1 MSHTDAF
8 TWAMEEDP
16 RLRSTVVSLVL
27 LDGAPDWDVVRA
39 RWDALTRTVP
49 MFRKIIVDSPPPTPP
64 RWEWAEDFDL
74 DFHVRRV
81 TAPEPGDLDT
91 LLEMAR
97 VAAMSDFDRA
107 RPLWTATLIDGLA
120 DGGAALLCKLHHGM
134 TDGVGGVQMAMTLFD
149 LTEQPRSAE
158 SILANRDEANTD
170 EPHVEERGVLS
181 EYGDIVRYDLD
192 MVGKAVSGTVS
203 GIPDL
208 ISKVFRDP
216 RQTAA
221 DAAELA
227 GSLYRAMRP
236 VTKTGSTLMTER
248 SLVRKLAVH
257 QVPLSA
263 LKKAARAGNGS
274 LNDAFVAGITGG
286 LRRYHDKHGVVVE
299 DLHLTMPISLR
310 TEDAELGGNH
320 ITLARFDVPAGIA
333 DPALRIAETRTR
345 TTQARNEKSNDYI
358 QIVAGTMN
366 MIPRR
371 ILSAVFRHVDF
382 LASDVPGIPVQVFFG
397 GAPVRAQYAFG
408 PTIGSAV
415 NVTLLSYV
423 DTCALGIDVDTGA
436 IPDVDDFYDCLV
448 AGFEEVLALAD

>member
-27 LDGAPDWDVVRA
+27 LDRIPDWNVVRD
-39 RWDALTRTVP
+39 RFEALTRIVP
-49 MFRKIIVDSPPPTPP
+49 MFRQIVVDSPPPAPP

-74 DFHVRRV
+74 DFHIRRV

-91 LLEMAR
+91 VLEMAR

-107 RPLWTATLIDGLA
+107 RPLWTALLVDGLR
-120 DGGAALLCKLHHGM
+120 DGGAALLCKMHHGM
-134 TDGVGGVQMAMTLFD
+134 TDGVGGVQIAMTLFD
-149 LTEQPRSAE
+149 LTEEPRPIE
-158 SILANRDEANTD
+158 SISANVGQPE
-170 EPHVEERGVLS
+170 VQERGVLS

-192 MVGKAVSGTVS
+192 LVGTAVSGTVR

-208 ISKVFRDP
+208 VSRVIREP
-216 RQTAA
+216 RQSAA
-221 DAAELA
+221 DAGELVA
-227 GSLYRAMRP
+227 SLYRAMRP
-236 VTKTGSTLMTER
+236 VTRTGSALMTER
-248 SLVRKLAVH
+248 SLVRRLAVH
-257 QVPLSA
+257 QIPLSR
-263 LKKAARAGNGS
+263 LKKAAHLGNGS

-286 LRRYHDKHGVVVE
+286 LRRYHDKHGVAVE

-310 TEDAELGGNH
+310 TEDAEMGGNH

-333 DPALRIAETRTR
+333 DPALRISETRIR
-345 TTQARNEKSNDYI
+345 TTQARNEKSTSYI
-358 QIVAGTMN
+358 QIIAGAIN
-366 MIPRR
+366 LIPRR
-371 ILSAVFRHVDF
+371 ILSAVFRAVDF
-382 LASDVPGIPVQVFFG
+382 VASDVPGIPVPVFLG

-423 DTCALGIDVDTGA
+423 DTCAVGIDVDTGA
-436 IPDVDDFYDCLV
+436 IPDFEDFYDCLV
-448 AGFEEVLALAD
+448 AGFEEVLALADGSEP

>member
-27 LDGAPDWDVVRA
+27 LDRIPDWNVVRD
-39 RWDALTRTVP
+39 RFEALTRIVP
-49 MFRKIIVDSPPPTPP
+49 MFRQIVVESPSPAPP

-74 DFHVRRV
+74 DFHIRRV

-91 LLEMAR
+91 VLEMAR

-107 RPLWTATLIDGLA
+107 RPLWTALLVDGLR
-120 DGGAALLCKLHHGM
+120 DGGAALLCKMHHGM
-134 TDGVGGVQMAMTLFD
+134 TDGVGGVQIAMTLFD
-149 LTEQPRSAE
+149 LTEEPRPIE
-158 SILANRDEANTD
+158 SISANVGQPE
-170 EPHVEERGVLS
+170 VQERGVLS

-192 MVGKAVSGTVS
+192 LVGTAVSGTVR

-208 ISKVFRDP
+208 VSRVIREP
-216 RQTAA
+216 RQSAA
-221 DAAELA
+221 DAGELVA
-227 GSLYRAMRP
+227 SLYRAMRP
-236 VTKTGSTLMTER
+236 VTRTGSALMTER
-248 SLVRKLAVH
+248 SLVRRLAVH
-257 QVPLSA
+257 QIPLSR
-263 LKKAARAGNGS
+263 LKNAAHLGNGS

-286 LRRYHDKHGVVVE
+286 LRRYHDKHGVAVE

-310 TEDAELGGNH
+310 TEDAEMGGNH

-333 DPALRIAETRTR
+333 DPALRISETRIR
-345 TTQARNEKSNDYI
+345 TTQARNEKSTSYI
-358 QIVAGTMN
+358 QIIAGAMN
-366 MIPRR
+366 LIPRR
-371 ILSAVFRHVDF
+371 ILSTVFRAVDF
-382 LASDVPGIPVQVFFG
+382 VASDVPGIPVPVFLG

-423 DTCALGIDVDTGA
+423 DTCAVGIDVDTGA
-436 IPDVDDFYDCLV
+436 IPDFEDFYDCLV
-448 AGFEEVLALAD
+448 AGFEEVLALADGSEP